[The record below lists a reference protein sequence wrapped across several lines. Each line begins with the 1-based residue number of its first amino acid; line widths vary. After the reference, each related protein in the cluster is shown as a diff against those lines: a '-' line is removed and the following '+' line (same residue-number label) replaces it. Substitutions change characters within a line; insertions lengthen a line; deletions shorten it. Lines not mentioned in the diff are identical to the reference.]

1 MERARRKKELALLQ
15 KMQSEKDAE
24 VKQTAQQEPE
34 KKEPEPPKDT
44 APAEMK
50 KPQMAKKEPAQLP
63 VSRPKIEEKPAL
75 AAAPEKKVKSSRPR
89 RPRPRQI
96 VKTTS
101 MPKPKAGDMRKKRL
115 PAKSRI
121 ARAPKRSAK
130 APPGS
135 YFSIQVAT
143 CRTDKCVK
151 SFVRNLRAK
160 GFKPF
165 VGGGGRGSALAQ
177 TEVLLGDFAN
187 KSAAEALAS
196 KAKGKK
202 FRTTVYKSGSKWLV
216 SARKFTDLEEAA
228 QRLDQVEDSGFVG
241 RLSASKAVSKKIALR
256 TVRIGKMTS
265 RQDAVAMLARINRS
279 GFSGSYV
286 VRRK

>member
-1 MERARRKKELALLQ
+1 
-15 KMQSEKDAE
+15 
-24 VKQTAQQEPE
+24 
-34 KKEPEPPKDT
+34 
-44 APAEMK
+44 
-50 KPQMAKKEPAQLP
+50 
-63 VSRPKIEEKPAL
+63 
-75 AAAPEKKVKSSRPR
+75 
-89 RPRPRQI
+89 
-96 VKTTS
+96 
-101 MPKPKAGDMRKKRL
+101 
-115 PAKSRI
+115 
-121 ARAPKRSAK
+121 
-130 APPGS
+130 
-135 YFSIQVAT
+135 
-143 CRTDKCVK
+143 
-151 SFVRNLRAK
+151 
-160 GFKPF
+160 
-165 VGGGGRGSALAQ
+165 LAQ